1 MTHQE
6 TQWETKAQK
15 LFKGA
20 VVHKLLARTAGLPR
34 LPQYVVEYLVANHVT
49 PKHAQRDLHKVRERV
64 AEVLPEAEKR
74 ELFKAELLNRG
85 KLLIFDK
92 MDVSVDMK
100 SGEFVGTLTHMGL
113 TKVKVPKK
121 MVKRIPRLLTG
132 GTWGAIEL
140 RYHPGEGRASG
151 SVEAYAMTAFQQAA
165 TPLKQY
171 IRKRGAFSTA
181 EWLDL
186 LLTSVGYAPKAY
198 PDRRSKLLMLMRLLP
213 AIEPNYNSIEL
224 GPRQTGK
231 TYLLRNLSPSVYTA
245 SGAQVTA
252 ASLFA
257 NAATG
262 ALGIVGTYK
271 IVVLDEIA
279 HTRFD
284 SPSTVSAMKDYME
297 SGQFARGGRTYSSDS
312 SIVLAGNID
321 VAGRMPS
328 SMYRHLFEPLPSELE
343 DTAFLDRVHAYIP
356 GWEIP
361 KIDAHSISTG
371 YGLSVDYLSQVMQEL
386 RDRDFRYAC
395 HSVDLQAALP
405 QATHR
410 DLVAVEKTTSGMLK
424 LLHPDGKYTG
434 QELSDLV
441 RFAVE
446 HRVRVVEQLST
457 MAPGEFH
464 THTQASGG
472 AA

>member
-1 MTHQE
+1 MMHQE
-6 TQWETKAQK
+6 TTWETKARK

-20 VVHKLLARTAGLPR
+20 MVHKLLARTAGLPR
-34 LPQYVVEYLVANHVT
+34 LPQYVVEYLVANYVS
-49 PKHAQRDLHKVRERV
+49 PKNAQADLHKVRERV

-74 ELFKAELLNRG
+74 ELFKADLLNRG
-85 KLLIFDK
+85 KILVFDK

-100 SGEFVGTLTHMGL
+100 SGKYVGALTHMGL
-113 TKVKVPKK
+113 TKISVPQK

-132 GTWGAIEL
+132 GAWGAIEL
-140 RYHPGEGRASG
+140 RYHAGYGKKAG
-151 SVEAYAMTAFQQAA
+151 SVEAYAMTVFQQPS
-165 TPLKQY
+165 TPLKKY
-171 IRKRGAFSTA
+171 IKKRCSFSTD

-186 LLTSVGYAPKAY
+186 LMTSVGYEPRAY
-198 PDRRSKLLMLMRLLP
+198 RDRRVKLLMLMRLLP

-284 SPSTVSAMKDYME
+284 SPSTVSAMKDFME

-321 VAGRMPS
+321 VAGRIPS
-328 SMYRHLFEPLPSELE
+328 SMYQHLFEPLPSELE

-371 YGLSVDYLSQVMQEL
+371 YGLSVDYLSQVMQDL
-386 RDRDFRYAC
+386 RDRDFRHAC
-395 HSVDLQAALP
+395 HSVDLRSMLP
-405 QATHR
+405 HATHR

-424 LLHPDGKYTG
+424 LLHPDGKFTG
-434 QELSDLV
+434 QELHETV

-446 HRVRVVEQLST
+446 HRIRVVEQLST
-457 MAPGEFH
+457 MAPGEFRSYQQ
-464 THTQASGG
+464 TVA
-472 AA
+472 